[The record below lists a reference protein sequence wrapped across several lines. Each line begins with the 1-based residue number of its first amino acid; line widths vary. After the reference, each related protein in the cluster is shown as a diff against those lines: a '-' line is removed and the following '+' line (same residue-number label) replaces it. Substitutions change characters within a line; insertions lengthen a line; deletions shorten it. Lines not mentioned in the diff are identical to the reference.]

1 MENTDVTVPKSTE
14 INRCAA
20 NGCTME
26 TDDLMI
32 KCHECKLHTHFKCTK
47 LPVYQLFIY
56 KTGKRRY
63 ICELCTGSIP
73 DDFLKQVNQVITGSN
88 LEDVIKSL
96 QKSVAT
102 KTEESKGFLEKATEL
117 KLQNTHLKQQIKDME
132 GEHAVL
138 TKKINDHD
146 KSVGSPRTSKKV
158 TERDLLKS
166 IENLLEK
173 KLVIVE
179 ERLKQSVIKELDNNK
194 KIMDDKLDTVIKDNK
209 SYAESVKGSIKVNE
223 AVSSEMTN
231 FKSILEQAKND
242 ELIEEREKQ
251 KRSNNF
257 IIHGLEENGTDVD
270 AVNNNDAKLINLFFG
285 TINIEARPTKFY
297 RLGKIT
303 PNKNR
308 PLKLEMT
315 NKSERDEVMNNL
327 NCLKGSEEILGKL
340 SVKEDLT
347 KNEREQVQKYVE
359 MAKEK
364 NAENSSHHWV
374 VRGTP
379 KNGLRLV
386 MFTRR

>member
-1 MENTDVTVPKSTE
+1 MENTDVTVPKTTE

-32 KCHECKLHTHFKCTK
+32 KCHECK

-73 DDFLKQVNQVITGSN
+73 DEFLKQVNQVITGSN

-303 PNKNR
+303 PNRNR

-347 KNEREQVQKYVE
+347 KIEREQVQKYVE

-364 NAENSSHHWV
+364 NAEDSSHHWV